1 MNKRISIDKKR
12 LERFDFKP
20 VKELKIAVE
29 KNPELKQKLKQDF
42 RGTLTKQGITIN
54 DEFKQKIRTEWREN
68 IKSDIRRVADEN
80 PESTNWYLKQVIDE
94 KPIKLKVKIDKETG
108 AKTKSLRRSR

>member
-20 VKELKIAVE
+20 VKELKTAIE
-29 KNPELKQKLKQDF
+29 KKPEVKQKLKQDF
-42 RGTLTKQGITIN
+42 NGTLKDQGIIIN
-54 DEFKQKIRTEWREN
+54 EDFKQQIRTEWRKN

-80 PESTNWYLKQVIDE
+80 PESKKWYLKQVLSKE
-94 KPIKLKVKIDKETG
+94 PIKLKVKIDKETG
-108 AKTKSLRRSR
+108 TKTKSLRRIR